1 MYRITLTILNP
12 QTGASKVITRQF
24 DPATFTQVKWNGAY
38 TAVKAEMDALVTES
52 TPTEP
57 ATW

>member
-12 QTGASKVITRQF
+12 LTGESRVITKQY
-24 DPATFTQVKWNGAY
+24 DPATMTQTKWNNAY
-38 TAVKAEMDALVTES
+38 TQVKAEMDALVTAS
-52 TPTEP
+52 QPNEP